1 MGMPIEQNLSEA
13 IAEALRSRYTG
24 VMMVTVAMEVARLQ
38 LPSGEGLSKR
48 DRARAALE
56 GRSRRELAEIARDL
70 GRHMQDFHLEEFG
83 LSVLEEGAPPIT
95 EITRRDVAK
104 CFGDDL
110 SGERNVVGLVGELFP
125 TIGSVADGFVIGKS
139 LAEEIDQHMVRF
151 SGDWDVEYLFDRIG
165 AYRCSR
171 DRFCRLLA
179 AALHPLSVRGERQQK
194 LANEISPV
202 LARDGY
208 ALVWVGEESGF
219 PIYAVTP
226 AARGVAGAAKNL
238 VFASNGPKPEIG
250 FADAINNDIKILS
263 NEESCLVYDR
273 PIRRDGLLW
282 IELVD
287 WWAARDGT
295 NSTNEAARTLG
306 TRLQTSLASD
316 GERNLFNSYFKL
328 YRAKLGDRLPALVP
342 QVYLHYDPAI
352 VKRLRHRDGLK
363 RQRMD
368 FLLLLPNAQRV
379 ILEVDGSQHFSK
391 DGAPSLALYAEMV
404 SADRD
409 LRLAGYEVY
418 RFGANELVG
427 AGALATIERFFNGIW
442 TRYDIAGGG

>member
-1 MGMPIEQNLSEA
+1 MLTEHDLTEA
-13 IAEALRSRYTG
+13 IAEALRSGFTG
-24 VMMVTVAMEVARLQ
+24 VMMTRVAKEAAQLD
-38 LPSGEGLSKR
+38 LPSGEGSSKR
-48 DRARAALE
+48 ERVRTALE
-56 GRSRRELAEIARDL
+56 GKSRTRLAEISRDI
-70 GRHMQDFHLEEFG
+70 GRHTQNFNLEEMG
-83 LSVLEEGAPPIT
+83 LQVLEESAPPIT

-110 SGERNVVGLVGELFP
+110 SGERNVVGLVGEFFP

-151 SGDWDVEYLFDRIG
+151 RGDWDVEYLFDRVG

-171 DRFCRLLA
+171 DRFARLLA
-179 AALHPLSVRGERQQK
+179 AALHPLCVRGEYQEK
-194 LANEISPV
+194 LANEISTV

-208 ALVWVGEESGF
+208 ALVRVGEESSF
-219 PIYAVTP
+219 PIYAVTL
-226 AARGVAGAAKNL
+226 ATRGVAGAAKNL

-250 FADAINNDIKILS
+250 FADAINNDIMILS
-263 NEESCLVYDR
+263 NEGSCLVYDR

-282 IELVD
+282 SEMIA
-287 WWAARDGT
+287 WWAAREATTSSRD
-295 NSTNEAARTLG
+295 AARTLG
-306 TRLQTSLASD
+306 ARLQASLASD
-316 GERNLFNSYFKL
+316 GERNLFNSYFKI
-328 YRAKLGDRLPALVP
+328 YRGRLGDRLPALVP

-352 VKRLRHRDGLK
+352 VKTLRHRSGLK

-379 ILEVDGSQHFSK
+379 VIEVDGSQHFSQ
-391 DGAPSLALYAEMV
+391 DGTPSLALYAEMV
-404 SADRD
+404 SADRE

-427 AGALATIERFFNGIW
+427 SQAVATIERFFNGLW
-442 TRYDIAGGG
+442 TRYDTA

>member
-1 MGMPIEQNLSEA
+1 MRMPIEHDLSEA

-24 VMMVTVAMEVARLQ
+24 VVMGAVAMEVARLQ
-38 LPSGEGLSKR
+38 LPAGEGLSKR
-48 DRARAALE
+48 DRARIALE
-56 GRSRRELAEIARDL
+56 GKDRRELAEIARDL
-70 GRHMQDFHLEEFG
+70 GRHMQDYGLEEFG
-83 LSVLEEGAPPIT
+83 LSVLEVGTPPVT

-110 SGERNVVGLVGELFP
+110 SGEQDVVALVGELFP
-125 TIGSVADGFVIGKS
+125 TIGSLADGFAIGRS
-139 LAEEIDQHMVRF
+139 LAEEIDQHMVRNR
-151 SGDWDVEYLFDRIG
+151 GDWDVEYLFERIG

-179 AALHPLSVRGERQQK
+179 ASLHPLCVRGEYQHK
-194 LANEISPV
+194 LATEISAV

-208 ALVWVGEESGF
+208 ALVRVGEESGF

-226 AARGVAGAAKNL
+226 VGRGVPGAAKNL

-263 NEESCLVYDR
+263 NENSCLVYDR

-282 IELVD
+282 RELVE
-287 WWAARDGT
+287 WWAAREVT
-295 NSTNEAARTLG
+295 TSTNEAARTLG
-306 TRLQTSLASD
+306 ARLQASLASD
-316 GERNLFNSYFKL
+316 GERNLFSSYFKL
-328 YRAKLGDRLPALVP
+328 YRGKMGARLPALVP

-352 VKRLRHRDGLK
+352 VKTLRHRDGLK

-379 ILEVDGSQHFSK
+379 ILEVDGSQHFSQ
-391 DGAPSLALYAEMV
+391 DGKPSLSLYADMV
-404 SADRD
+404 RADRE

-427 AGALATIERFFNGIW
+427 AKAAATIERFFGGLWVQHNL
-442 TRYDIAGGG
+442 AGGG